1 MNIIPT
7 ALIAA
12 AFNPT
17 TVAEPDAVD
26 RIFTEI
32 RQRFPLAIAEVPGYD
47 PYWIVARRADIQEV
61 SPQNEL
67 FHNADRSATLIP
79 QGGEALVREFT
90 GGD

>member
-1 MNIIPT
+1 MNTIPT
-7 ALIAA
+7 ALNGPV
-12 AFNPT
+12 FNPT
-17 TVAEPDAVD
+17 TFAEAGALN

-32 RQRFPLAIAEVPGYD
+32 RQRFPLAITEVPGYD